1 MPSYSYTAINDA
13 GIKKKGILSADSERE
28 ARKLV
33 KDLKLTPL
41 KISESKNLDKTLRI
55 KNKDIV
61 LMTRQLATLLEA
73 STPIVDSIDITARQ
87 TKNKNLIQ
95 ILYNLKEDLVQGKR
109 LGNSM
114 KKFPGIFSD
123 TYVSMVSAGDSS
135 GNLETVFS
143 KLADYLEES
152 ASIKQK
158 VISALTYPIVLIG
171 FSIVV
176 IISLL
181 AFVLP
186 QVVGQ
191 FIKAGA
197 ELPFITKFLIGISN
211 NIIPILIILAVLCAV
226 IFYSYKKYVHKI
238 ENKISFDRRVLN
250 IPLLGNFILNSELE
264 RFSSTMELLLASGTN
279 LDVELDEWSKIFD
292 NKFLSRII
300 FNAKNDVVEGKD
312 FIVSL
317 KNEEVLPD
325 IFIQLISS
333 GYRSGNLAKMFNKVS
348 HFMKSEIE
356 NKRAVFL
363 SLLEPVVII
372 LMGGFIMLIVLAI
385 LIPIMQMNTLAIWR
399 IKKKDLL
406 LSN

>member
-13 GIKKKGILSADSERE
+13 GVKKKGILSADSERE

-41 KISESKNLDKTLRI
+41 KISKSKNLDKTLRT

-87 TKNKNLIQ
+87 TKNKNLIH
-95 ILYNLKEDLVQGKR
+95 ILYNLKEDLIQGKR

-114 KKFPGIFSD
+114 KKYPGIFSD

-135 GNLETVFS
+135 GNLDTVFS

-152 ASIKQK
+152 ASIRQK
-158 VISALTYPIVLIG
+158 VISALTYPLILIG
-171 FSIVV
+171 FSILL

-186 QVVGQ
+186 QVIDQ

-211 NIIPILIILAVLCAV
+211 NIIPILLV
-226 IFYSYKKYVHKI
+226 ITFLSGGSYYIYKKYTKDKKNKLLVDKKI
-238 ENKISFDRRVLN
+238 LA
-250 IPLLGNFILNSELE
+250 IPFLGNFILNSELE

-279 LDVELDEWSKIFD
+279 LDIALEECSKIF
-292 NKFLSRII
+292 NNQYLSNIVM
-300 FNAKNDVVEGKD
+300 NAKDDVVEGKD
-312 FIVSL
+312 FIIAM
-317 KNEEVLPD
+317 KHDEIFPD

-333 GYRSGNLAKMFNKVS
+333 GYRSGNLEKMFNKVS
-348 HFMKSEIE
+348 NFMKSEIE
-356 NKRAVFL
+356 NKRSVFL
-363 SLLEPVVII
+363 SLLEPIVII
-372 LMGGFIMLIVLAI
+372 FMGGFIMMIVLAI
-385 LIPIMQMNTLAIWR
+385 LIPIMQMNTLSI
-399 IKKKDLL
+399 
-406 LSN
+406 

>member
-1 MPSYSYTAINDA
+1 MPAYSYTAINQD
-13 GIKKKGILSADSERE
+13 GTKKKGIISAESERE

-41 KISESKNLDKTLRI
+41 KVSESKDLGKTLKI
-55 KNKDIV
+55 KDKDIV
-61 LMTRQLATLLEA
+61 IMTRQLATLLEA
-73 STPIVDSIDITARQ
+73 STPIVEALNITANQ
-87 TKNKNLIQ
+87 LQNKNLVY
-95 ILYNLKEDLVQGKR
+95 ILYNLKEDIVQGKR
-109 LGNSM
+109 LGSSM
-114 KKFPGIFSD
+114 RKFPGVFSD
-123 TYVSMVSAGDSS
+123 TYISMVSAGDSS
-135 GNLETVFS
+135 GNLDIVFT

-158 VISALTYPIVLIG
+158 VISALTYPLILIG

-211 NIIPILIILAVLCAV
+211 NIVPILIVLV
-226 IFYSYKKYVHKI
+226 LFISIIFYFYKNYVSKI
-238 ENKISFDRRVLN
+238 ENRIKFDRKVLN
-250 IPLLGNFILNSELE
+250 IPLLGNFVLNSELE

-279 LDVELDEWSKIFD
+279 LDVALEECSKIFD
-292 NKFLSRII
+292 NSFLSNIVLE
-300 FNAKNDVVEGKD
+300 AKNDVVEGKD
-312 FIVSL
+312 FIISL
-317 KNEEVLPD
+317 KNEGIFPD

-356 NKRAVFL
+356 NKRAIFL

-372 LMGGFIMLIVLAI
+372 FMGGFIMLIVLAI
-385 LIPIMQMNTLAIWR
+385 LIPIMQMNTLAI
-399 IKKKDLL
+399 
-406 LSN
+406 

>member
-95 ILYNLKEDLVQGKR
+95 ILYKLKEDLVQGKR

-135 GNLETVFS
+135 GNLDTVFS

-152 ASIKQK
+152 ASIRQK
-158 VISALTYPIVLIG
+158 VISALTYPLILIG
-171 FSIVV
+171 FSFIVV
-176 IISLL
+176 ISLL

-186 QVVGQ
+186 QVIDQ

-211 NIIPILIILAVLCAV
+211 NIILILLV
-226 IFYSYKKYVHKI
+226 ITFLSVGFYYVYKKYTKKEKNKLLVDKKI
-238 ENKISFDRRVLN
+238 LA
-250 IPLLGNFILNSELE
+250 IPFLGNFILNSELE

-279 LDVELDEWSKIFD
+279 LDIALEECSKIF
-292 NKFLSRII
+292 NNQYLSNII
-300 FNAKNDVVEGKD
+300 MNARNDVVEGKD
-312 FIVSL
+312 FIITM
-317 KNEEVLPD
+317 KQNEIFPD
-325 IFIQLISS
+325 IFIQLIAS
-333 GYRSGNLAKMFNKVS
+333 GYRSGNLEKMFNKVS
-348 HFMKSEIE
+348 NFMKSEIE
-356 NKRAVFL
+356 NKRSVFL
-363 SLLEPVVII
+363 SLLEPIVII
-372 LMGGFIMLIVLAI
+372 FMGGFIMMIVLAI
-385 LIPIMQMNTLAIWR
+385 LIPIMQMNTLAI
-399 IKKKDLL
+399 
-406 LSN
+406 

>member
-135 GNLETVFS
+135 GNLDTVFS

-152 ASIKQK
+152 ASIRQK
-158 VISALTYPIVLIG
+158 VISALTYPLILIG
-171 FSIVV
+171 FSFIVV
-176 IISLL
+176 ISLL

-186 QVVGQ
+186 QVIDQ

-211 NIIPILIILAVLCAV
+211 NIILILLV
-226 IFYSYKKYVHKI
+226 ITFLSVGFYYVYKKYTKKEKNKLLVDKKI
-238 ENKISFDRRVLN
+238 LA
-250 IPLLGNFILNSELE
+250 IPFLGNFILNSELE

-279 LDVELDEWSKIFD
+279 LDIALEECSKIF
-292 NKFLSRII
+292 NNQYLSNII
-300 FNAKNDVVEGKD
+300 MNARNDVVEGKD
-312 FIVSL
+312 FIITM
-317 KNEEVLPD
+317 KQNEIFPD
-325 IFIQLISS
+325 IFIQLIAS
-333 GYRSGNLAKMFNKVS
+333 GYRSGNLEKMFNKVS
-348 HFMKSEIE
+348 NFMKSEIE
-356 NKRAVFL
+356 NKRSVFL
-363 SLLEPVVII
+363 SLLEPIVII
-372 LMGGFIMLIVLAI
+372 FMGGFIMMIVLAI
-385 LIPIMQMNTLAIWR
+385 LIPIMQMNTLAI
-399 IKKKDLL
+399 
-406 LSN
+406 

>member
-1 MPSYSYTAINDA
+1 MPAYSYTAINQDGA
-13 GIKKKGILSADSERE
+13 KKKGILSAESERE

-41 KISESKNLDKTLRI
+41 KVSESKDLGKTLKI
-55 KNKDIV
+55 KDKDIV
-61 LMTRQLATLLEA
+61 IMTRQLATLLEA
-73 STPIVDSIDITARQ
+73 STPIVEALNITAKQ
-87 TKNKNLIQ
+87 LKNKNLIY
-95 ILYNLKEDLVQGKR
+95 ILYNLKEEIVQGKR
-109 LGNSM
+109 LGSSM
-114 KKFPGIFSD
+114 KKFPGVFSD
-123 TYVSMVSAGDSS
+123 TYISMVTAGDSS
-135 GNLETVFS
+135 GNLDIVFT

-197 ELPFITKFLIGISN
+197 ELPFLTKFLIGISN
-211 NIIPILIILAVLCAV
+211 NIIPILIIFAVLCVV
-226 IFYSYKKYVHKI
+226 IFYSYKKYVRKI

-279 LDVELDEWSKIFD
+279 LDVALDECSKIFD
-292 NKFLSRII
+292 NKFLSKIVVD
-300 FNAKNDVVEGKD
+300 AKNDVVEGKD

-317 KNEEVLPD
+317 KNEGILPD

-356 NKRAVFL
+356 NKRAIFL

-385 LIPIMQMNTLAIWR
+385 LIPIMQMNTLAI
-399 IKKKDLL
+399 
-406 LSN
+406 

>member
-135 GNLETVFS
+135 GNLDTVFS

-152 ASIKQK
+152 ASIRQK
-158 VISALTYPIVLIG
+158 VISALTYPLILIG
-171 FSIVV
+171 FSFIVV
-176 IISLL
+176 ISLL

-186 QVVGQ
+186 QVIDQ
-191 FIKAGA
+191 FIKVTSKAA
-197 ELPFITKFLIGISN
+197 
-211 NIIPILIILAVLCAV
+211 
-226 IFYSYKKYVHKI
+226 
-238 ENKISFDRRVLN
+238 
-250 IPLLGNFILNSELE
+250 
-264 RFSSTMELLLASGTN
+264 LASYRTGSDIAGN
-279 LDVELDEWSKIFD
+279 SP
-292 NKFLSRII
+292 II
-300 FNAKNDVVEGKD
+300 Y
-312 FIVSL
+312 I
-317 KNEEVLPD
+317 PD
-325 IFIQLISS
+325 ISPSFIAFIISTT
-333 GYRSGNLAKMFNKVS
+333 VS
-348 HFMKSEIE
+348 PLTGS
-356 NKRAVFL
+356 
-363 SLLEPVVII
+363 
-372 LMGGFIMLIVLAI
+372 
-385 LIPIMQMNTLAIWR
+385 
-399 IKKKDLL
+399 KDLPHA
-406 LSN
+406 SS

>member
-1 MPSYSYTAINDA
+1 MPAYSYTAINQD
-13 GIKKKGILSADSERE
+13 GTKKKGILSAESERE

-41 KISESKNLDKTLRI
+41 KVSESKDLGKTLKI
-55 KNKDIV
+55 KDKDIV
-61 LMTRQLATLLEA
+61 IMTRQLATLLEA
-73 STPIVDSIDITARQ
+73 STPIVEALNITANQ
-87 TKNKNLIQ
+87 LQNKNLVY
-95 ILYNLKEDLVQGKR
+95 ILYNLKEDIVQGKR
-109 LGNSM
+109 LGSSM
-114 KKFPGIFSD
+114 RKFPGVFSD
-123 TYVSMVSAGDSS
+123 TYISMVSAGDSS
-135 GNLETVFS
+135 GNLDIVFT

-158 VISALTYPIVLIG
+158 VISALTYPLILIG

-211 NIIPILIILAVLCAV
+211 NIVPILIVSVLFISI
-226 IFYSYKKYVHKI
+226 IFYFYKNYVSKI
-238 ENKISFDRRVLN
+238 ENRIKFDRNILN
-250 IPLLGNFILNSELE
+250 IPLLGNFVLNSELE

-279 LDVELDEWSKIFD
+279 LDVALEECSKIFD
-292 NKFLSRII
+292 NKYLSNIVL
-300 FNAKNDVVEGKD
+300 NAKNDVVEGKD

-317 KNEEVLPD
+317 KNEGVFPD

-363 SLLEPVVII
+363 SLLEPIVII

-385 LIPIMQMNTLAIWR
+385 LIPIMQMNTLAI
-399 IKKKDLL
+399 
-406 LSN
+406 

>member
-1 MPSYSYTAINDA
+1 MPAFSYTAINQD
-13 GIKKKGILSADSERE
+13 GTKKKGILSAESERE

-41 KISESKNLDKTLRI
+41 KVSESKDLGKTLKI
-55 KNKDIV
+55 KDKDIV
-61 LMTRQLATLLEA
+61 IMTRQLATLLEA
-73 STPIVDSIDITARQ
+73 STPIVEALNITANQ
-87 TKNKNLIQ
+87 LQNKNLVY
-95 ILYNLKEDLVQGKR
+95 ILYNLKEDIVQGKR
-109 LGNSM
+109 LGSSM
-114 KKFPGIFSD
+114 KKFPGVFSD
-123 TYVSMVSAGDSS
+123 TYISMVSAGDSS
-135 GNLETVFS
+135 GNLDIVFT

-158 VISALTYPIVLIG
+158 VISALTYPLILIG

-211 NIIPILIILAVLCAV
+211 NILPILIVLV
-226 IFYSYKKYVHKI
+226 LFISIIFYFYKNYVSKI
-238 ENKISFDRRVLN
+238 ENRIKFDRKVLN
-250 IPLLGNFILNSELE
+250 IPLLGNFVLNSELE

-279 LDVELDEWSKIFD
+279 LDVALEECSKIFD
-292 NKFLSRII
+292 NKFLSNIVLE
-300 FNAKNDVVEGKD
+300 AKNDVVEGKD
-312 FIVSL
+312 FIISL
-317 KNEEVLPD
+317 KNEGIFPD

-356 NKRAVFL
+356 NKRAIFL

-372 LMGGFIMLIVLAI
+372 FMGGFIMLIVLAI
-385 LIPIMQMNTLAIWR
+385 LIPIMQMNTLAI
-399 IKKKDLL
+399 
-406 LSN
+406 

>member
-135 GNLETVFS
+135 GNLDTVFS

-152 ASIKQK
+152 ASIRQK
-158 VISALTYPIVLIG
+158 VISALTYPLILIG
-171 FSIVV
+171 FSFIVV
-176 IISLL
+176 ISLL

-186 QVVGQ
+186 QVIDQ

-211 NIIPILIILAVLCAV
+211 NIIPILLVVTFLSV
-226 IFYSYKKYVHKI
+226 GFYYVYKKYTKKEKNKLLVDKKI
-238 ENKISFDRRVLN
+238 LA
-250 IPLLGNFILNSELE
+250 IPFLGNFILNSELE

-279 LDVELDEWSKIFD
+279 LDIALEECSKIF
-292 NKFLSRII
+292 NNQYLSNII
-300 FNAKNDVVEGKD
+300 MNAKNDVVEGKD
-312 FIVSL
+312 FIITM
-317 KNEEVLPD
+317 KQNEIFPD
-325 IFIQLISS
+325 IFIQLIAS
-333 GYRSGNLAKMFNKVS
+333 GYRSGNLEKMFNKVS
-348 HFMKSEIE
+348 NFMKSEIE
-356 NKRAVFL
+356 TKRSVFL
-363 SLLEPVVII
+363 SLLEPIVII
-372 LMGGFIMLIVLAI
+372 FMGGFIMMIVLAI
-385 LIPIMQMNTLAIWR
+385 LIPIMQMNTLAI
-399 IKKKDLL
+399 
-406 LSN
+406 

>member
-1 MPSYSYTAINDA
+1 MPAYSYTAINQD
-13 GIKKKGILSADSERE
+13 GSKKKGILSAESERE

-33 KDLKLTPL
+33 KELKLTPL
-41 KISESKNLDKTLRI
+41 KVSESKDLGKTLKI
-55 KNKDIV
+55 KDKDIV
-61 LMTRQLATLLEA
+61 IMTRQLATLLEA
-73 STPIVDSIDITARQ
+73 STPIVEALNITAKQ
-87 TKNKNLIQ
+87 LKNKNLIY
-95 ILYNLKEDLVQGKR
+95 ILYNLKEEIVQGKR
-109 LGNSM
+109 LGSSM
-114 KKFPGIFSD
+114 KKFPGVFSD
-123 TYVSMVSAGDSS
+123 TYISMVTAGDSS
-135 GNLETVFS
+135 GNLDIVFS
-143 KLADYLEES
+143 KLADYLEEG

-211 NIIPILIILAVLCAV
+211 NIIPILIIFAVLCV
-226 IFYSYKKYVHKI
+226 IIFYSYKNYVRKI
-238 ENKISFDRRVLN
+238 ENKISFDQRVLN

-279 LDVELDEWSKIFD
+279 LDVALDECSKIFD
-292 NKFLSRII
+292 NKFLSKIVVD
-300 FNAKNDVVEGKD
+300 AKNDVVEGKD

-317 KNEEVLPD
+317 KNEEIFPD

-356 NKRAVFL
+356 NKRAIFL

-385 LIPIMQMNTLAIWR
+385 LIPIMQMNTLVI
-399 IKKKDLL
+399 
-406 LSN
+406 

>member
-73 STPIVDSIDITARQ
+73 STPIVDSIDVTARQ

-95 ILYNLKEDLVQGKR
+95 ILYNIKEDLVQGKR

-135 GNLETVFS
+135 GNLDTVFS

-152 ASIKQK
+152 ASIRQK
-158 VISALTYPIVLIG
+158 VISALTYPLILIG
-171 FSIVV
+171 FSFIVV
-176 IISLL
+176 ISLL

-186 QVVGQ
+186 QVIDQ

-211 NIIPILIILAVLCAV
+211 NIIPILLV
-226 IFYSYKKYVHKI
+226 ITFLSVGFYYVYKKYTKKEKNKLLVDKKI
-238 ENKISFDRRVLN
+238 LA
-250 IPLLGNFILNSELE
+250 IPFLGNFILNSELE

-279 LDVELDEWSKIFD
+279 LDIALEECSKIF
-292 NKFLSRII
+292 NNQYLSNII
-300 FNAKNDVVEGKD
+300 MNARNDVVEGKD
-312 FIVSL
+312 FIITM
-317 KNEEVLPD
+317 KQNEIFPD
-325 IFIQLISS
+325 IFIQLIAS
-333 GYRSGNLAKMFNKVS
+333 GYRSGNLEKMFNKVS
-348 HFMKSEIE
+348 NFMKSEIE
-356 NKRAVFL
+356 TKRSVFL
-363 SLLEPVVII
+363 SLLEPIVII
-372 LMGGFIMLIVLAI
+372 FMGGFIMMIVLAI
-385 LIPIMQMNTLAIWR
+385 LIPIMQMNTLAI
-399 IKKKDLL
+399 
-406 LSN
+406 

>member
-135 GNLETVFS
+135 GNLDTVFS

-152 ASIKQK
+152 ASIRQK
-158 VISALTYPIVLIG
+158 VISALTYPLILIG
-171 FSIVV
+171 FSFIVV
-176 IISLL
+176 ISLL

-186 QVVGQ
+186 QVIDQ

-211 NIIPILIILAVLCAV
+211 NIIPILLVVTFLSV
-226 IFYSYKKYVHKI
+226 GFYYIYKKYTKKEKNKLLVDKKI
-238 ENKISFDRRVLN
+238 LA
-250 IPLLGNFILNSELE
+250 IPFLGNFILNSELE

-279 LDVELDEWSKIFD
+279 LDIALEECSKIFS
-292 NKFLSRII
+292 NQYLSNII
-300 FNAKNDVVEGKD
+300 MNARNDVVEGKD
-312 FIVSL
+312 FIITM
-317 KNEEVLPD
+317 KQNEIFPD
-325 IFIQLISS
+325 IFIQLIAS
-333 GYRSGNLAKMFNKVS
+333 GYRSGNLEKMFNKVS
-348 HFMKSEIE
+348 NFMKSEIE
-356 NKRAVFL
+356 NKRSVFL
-363 SLLEPVVII
+363 SLLEPIVII
-372 LMGGFIMLIVLAI
+372 FMGGFIMMIVLAI
-385 LIPIMQMNTLAIWR
+385 LIPIMQMNTLAI
-399 IKKKDLL
+399 
-406 LSN
+406 